1 MDWSLNEL
9 MRFSQNLFLSA
20 VDSVGNISSQE
31 VKISIA
37 VKRLVFFFPERVNVN
52 CKQWFILPIFT
63 ENCCKIE
70 IITLG
75 LHILLPFKWSATHE
89 TFLALI
95 SSMSLTFSYYVFTWM
110 NLTPEIIMSKDI
122 SNTQNNRNVYTSDTF
137 KTFSWLLLAMI

>member
-20 VDSVGNISSQE
+20 VGSVGNISSQE

-37 VKRLVFFFPERVNVN
+37 VKRLVFFFPKIVNAN

-63 ENCCKIE
+63 ENCCEVE
-70 IITLG
+70 IIKLG
-75 LHILLPFKWSATHE
+75 LHILLPFKWSTTHE

-95 SSMSLTFSYYVFTWM
+95 SSMFLTFSYLFFTWM
-110 NLTPEIIMSKDI
+110 NLTPKIISKDI

-137 KTFSWLLLAMI
+137 KNFSWLLLAMI